1 MPEGRI
7 RSRDVDVGKDENVDH
22 CVEQQRWQIFVEY
35 ELILN

>member
-7 RSRDVDVGKDENVDH
+7 RSRDVVGEDENVDQ
-22 CVEQQRWQIFVEY
+22 CVEQRWQIFVEY

>member
-7 RSRDVDVGKDENVDH
+7 RSRDVVGEDENVDH